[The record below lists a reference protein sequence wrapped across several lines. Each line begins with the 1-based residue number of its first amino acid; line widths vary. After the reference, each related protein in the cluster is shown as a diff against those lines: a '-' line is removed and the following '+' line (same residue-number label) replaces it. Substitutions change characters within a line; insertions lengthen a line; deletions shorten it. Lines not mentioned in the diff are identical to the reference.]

1 MQIIKMY
8 IRNQRLWRYSSG
20 VITEGS
26 YGYLKFEFVFK
37 TEDWNAVQ
45 KKTAVFS
52 YKGKNH
58 EAELDENNQCYVP
71 KEVIHDPCFKVS
83 LYGGE
88 THTNTVTIPVE
99 PKEGVD
105 DGNCNCDGTPSVVFV
120 PEINDRK
127 ILSWTIKE
135 VTDDLTVPNPTD
147 LNPNDEWGETGNEVE
162 SEYIWEPMQ

>member
-1 MQIIKMY
+1 MQIIKMS

-20 VITEGS
+20 IITEGS

-45 KKTAVFS
+45 KKMAVFS
-52 YKGKNH
+52 YKGKNY

-71 KEVIHDPCFKVS
+71 KEAIHDPCFKVS

-99 PKEGVD
+99 PKEGVGND
-105 DGNCNCDGTPSVVFV
+105 DNATSVVFV

-135 VTDDLTVPNPTD
+135 MGDDLTVPAPTD
-147 LNPNDEWGETGNEVE
+147 LNIHDDWVDDETV
-162 SEYIWEPMQ
+162 SEYVWEEE